1 MVTRALGSERGTKV
15 VVEGGRPPVVS
26 DHPSA
31 PGTSVTVDDLFF
43 NTPARR
49 KFLKHPS
56 TEMRRIT
63 EVVAGEAL
71 AHPEV
76 AFSLVSNGR
85 QTLFTSGSGDL
96 FQTLGEL
103 MGLDTARSLVKFAAG
118 SGGMSVRLRQ

>member
-1 MVTRALGSERGTKV
+1 
-15 VVEGGRPPVVS
+15 
-26 DHPSA
+26 
-31 PGTSVTVDDLFF
+31 
-43 NTPARR
+43 
-49 KFLKHPS
+49 
-56 TEMRRIT
+56 MRRIT

-118 SGGMSVRLRQ
+118 SGGMSTRLRQ